1 MLKKFLKFLKLA
13 NDSPISDNK
22 EYITREEKKIY
33 SLFNANFYE
42 KSNIEKLES
51 WLFYNY
57 FDNSNNLTE
66 KKYKLAVLSLVLA
79 QKRVYLAS
87 MPLIDDIVQ
96 DISKELIDD
105 KETAINLHEVFEVEI
120 DFGFFGMAYLMRQ
133 PRQIKGIELIS
144 QLLSE
149 DNHDVE
155 KINISKKAYKNFS
168 CLGLLAE
175 AFTDM
180 KSNIYLMMEFQD
192 NKFNSGDI
200 NVLKKFIQKVTDPSY
215 DKYYSV
221 LLRLEYWDQ
230 LILNENSSDNL
241 KIFKQIFENDKN
253 EPSGYGGFLGGI
265 LNRHKKNTREDDK
278 KYLIALVEKRIDYL
292 ELVNYLDE
300 QPKVQLNKTRRP
312 KL

>member
-22 EYITREEKKIY
+22 KYITREEKKIY

-96 DISKELIDD
+96 DISKELIDN
-105 KETAINLHEVFEVEI
+105 KETVINLHEIFEVET

-133 PRQIKGIELIS
+133 PRQIKGVELIP

-155 KINISKKAYKNFS
+155 KINISKKAYKKFS

-192 NKFNSGDI
+192 NKFNTEDI

-241 KIFKQIFENDKN
+241 KIFKQIFENDKS
-253 EPSGYGGFLGGI
+253 EPSGYGGFFGGI
-265 LNRHKKNTREDDK
+265 LNRHQKDTREDDK

-292 ELVNYLDE
+292 ELGNYLDE